1 MEPTSRHHVHVGD
14 GLSPSCP
21 HYQRAMEIIARPWT
35 PQIVRA
41 MLAGTTRFSAFTA
54 AIPGL
59 SDRLL
64 SERLKALEAEDV
76 VVRSVVGDRPV
87 RIEYGL
93 TEKGRALG
101 AAIEALSEWAEIWV
115 GEDAPGVRRELEA
128 ESVAGGRP
136 PATHDR
142 AVSRR

>member
-1 MEPTSRHHVHVGD
+1 MASAPHHEEHDGD
-14 GLSPSCP
+14 VMSPSCP

-41 MLAGTTRFSAFTA
+41 LLAGTRRFSAFTA

-64 SERLKALEAEDV
+64 SERLKTLEAEDV
-76 VVRSVVGDRPV
+76 VARSVIGERPV

-115 GEDAPGVRRELEA
+115 DQDAPGAR
-128 ESVAGGRP
+128 
-136 PATHDR
+136 T
-142 AVSRR
+142 

>member
-1 MEPTSRHHVHVGD
+1 MATTPRHDAHVGD
-14 GLSPSCP
+14 GMSPSCP
-21 HYQRAMEIIARPWT
+21 HYQRAMEIIARRWT
-35 PQIVRA
+35 PQILRA

-76 VVRSVVGDRPV
+76 VVRSVLGDRPV
-87 RIEYGL
+87 RIRYGL

-115 GEDAPGVRRELEA
+115 SEDAPGARRELEA
-128 ESVAGGRP
+128 ESVAGGSP
-136 PATHDR
+136 PATEAR
-142 AVSRR
+142 RVSRR

>member
-1 MEPTSRHHVHVGD
+1 MAPTPRNAAHGGD
-14 GLSPSCP
+14 GMSPSCP

-41 MLAGTTRFSAFTA
+41 LLVGTTRFSAFTA

-76 VVRSVVGDRPV
+76 VVRSVVGERPV

-101 AAIEALSEWAEIWV
+101 AAIEALSEWAEIWM
-115 GEDAPGVRRELEA
+115 GEDAPEDRHELEA
-128 ESVAGGRP
+128 EAVAGGRP
-136 PATHDR
+136 PATEDR
-142 AVSRR
+142 GVSRR

>member
-1 MEPTSRHHVHVGD
+1 MAPTPRHDAHVAD
-14 GLSPSCP
+14 GMSPSCP

-64 SERLKALEAEDV
+64 SQRLKALEAEDV
-76 VVRSVVGDRPV
+76 LVRSVLADRPV

-115 GEDAPGVRRELEA
+115 GEDAAGARREPEA
-128 ESVAGGRP
+128 ESVAGARP
-136 PATHDR
+136 PATEDR
-142 AVSRR
+142 GASRR

>member
-1 MEPTSRHHVHVGD
+1 MAPTPRHDAHVGD
-14 GLSPSCP
+14 GMSPSCP

-87 RIEYGL
+87 RIEYEL

-136 PATHDR
+136 PATEDR
-142 AVSRR
+142 GVSRR

>member
-1 MEPTSRHHVHVGD
+1 MATTPRHDAHVAD
-14 GLSPSCP
+14 GMSPSCP
-21 HYQRAMEIIARPWT
+21 HYQRAMEIIARRWT
-35 PQIVRA
+35 PQILRA
-41 MLAGTTRFSAFTA
+41 MLVGTTRFSAFTA

-76 VVRSVVGDRPV
+76 VVRTVLGDRPV

-115 GEDAPGVRRELEA
+115 SEDAPGARRELEA
-128 ESVAGGRP
+128 ESVAGGSP
-136 PATHDR
+136 PATEAR
-142 AVSRR
+142 RVSRR

>member
-1 MEPTSRHHVHVGD
+1 MGPPARHDVHVENGM
-14 GLSPSCP
+14 SPSCP
-21 HYQRAMEIIARPWT
+21 HYQRAMEILARPWT

-76 VVRSVVGDRPV
+76 VVRSVLGDRPV

-101 AAIEALSEWAEIWV
+101 TAIEALSEWAEIWM
-115 GEDAPGVRRELEA
+115 GEDPRGGPRRLDA
-128 ESVAGGRP
+128 ESAAGGRP
-136 PATHDR
+136 PATDR
-142 AVSRR
+142 GVSR

>member
-1 MEPTSRHHVHVGD
+1 LEPTRRHHVHVGD

-101 AAIEALSEWAEIWV
+101 AAVEALSEWAEIWM
-115 GEDAPGVRRELEA
+115 GEDAPAARR
-128 ESVAGGRP
+128 
-136 PATHDR
+136 
-142 AVSRR
+142 

>member
-1 MEPTSRHHVHVGD
+1 MATAPHHDEHDGD
-14 GLSPSCP
+14 GMSPSCP

-41 MLAGTTRFSAFTA
+41 MLAGTRRFSAFTA

-64 SERLKALEAEDV
+64 SERLKTLEAEDV
-76 VVRSVVGDRPV
+76 VVRSVLGERPV

-115 GEDAPGVRRELEA
+115 DQDAPGAR
-128 ESVAGGRP
+128 
-136 PATHDR
+136 T
-142 AVSRR
+142 